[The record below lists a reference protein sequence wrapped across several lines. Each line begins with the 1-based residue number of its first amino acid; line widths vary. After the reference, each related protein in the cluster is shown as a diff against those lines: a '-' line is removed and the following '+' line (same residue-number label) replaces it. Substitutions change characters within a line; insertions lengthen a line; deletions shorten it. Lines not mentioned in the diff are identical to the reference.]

1 MPVYSHSRLSAYR
14 QCPLKYKLRY
24 IDRIKRDTEG
34 IEAFLGSRVHETLQK
49 CYDDVRRGKL
59 NRPEEL
65 LDFYRDAWQRNWH
78 DEIAIARPDMAAGHY
93 QKLGEKM
100 LLGYCRRFAPFDTDI
115 TVATEMMLNFALDDA
130 GKYRM
135 MGYIDRLV
143 RAPDG
148 AWEIHD
154 YKTGA
159 HLPAQAEADSD
170 RQLALYQIGIR
181 QKWPDIEKVRL
192 IWHYLA
198 FEKDIVST
206 RSDEDISRLAAE
218 TTALIDKIEKATDF
232 PPADSNLCGWCEY
245 PDLCP
250 AHKHE
255 CLVESLPPDKF
266 KNETGVSLVDRYA
279 ELKDQA
285 ASIED
290 EMDAVRAAIIDY
302 AQREGVTVVRG
313 SSRKAAIRR
322 QQKLK
327 FPGKSE
333 EGREGLECTLMAAG
347 KWPDVSQLDTAELA
361 KAIERGEWDKKL
373 ADEVAKYSRLEETTT
388 VFLSKPREDEA
399 RED

>member
-1 MPVYSHSRLSAYR
+1 MPVYSHSRLDTYR
-14 QCPLKYKLRY
+14 QCPLRFKLRY
-24 IDRIKRDTEG
+24 IDRIKRDAET
-34 IEAFLGSRVHETLQK
+34 IEAFLGTAVHETLQK
-49 CYDDVRRGKL
+49 CYEDIRRGKL
-59 NRPEEL
+59 DRPDEL
-65 LDFYRDAWQRNWH
+65 LDFYRDTWQGKWH
-78 DEIAIARPDMAAGHY
+78 DEIAIPRPDMAAEHY

-100 LLGYCRRFAPFDTDI
+100 LLGYCRRFAPFDADI
-115 TVATEMMLNFALDDA
+115 TVATEMMLNFPLDGE

-170 RQLALYQIGIR
+170 RQLALYQIGIK

-206 RSDEDISRLAAE
+206 RTEADLSKLTAE
-218 TTALIDKIEKATDF
+218 TTALIDEIEQATEF
-232 PPADSNLCGWCEY
+232 PPNDTNLCGWCEY

-250 AHKHE
+250 CRKHE
-255 CLVESLPPDKF
+255 CTVAALPPDKF
-266 KNETGVSLVDRYA
+266 KNETGVSLVNRYA

-285 ASIED
+285 AQI
-290 EMDAVRAAIIDY
+290 DAETEEVKQAIIDY
-302 AQREGVTVVRG
+302 AQREGVTVIRG
-313 SSRKAAIRR
+313 SNRKASIRK
-322 QQKLK
+322 QQKMK
-327 FPGKSE
+327 FPGKSD
-333 EGREGLECTLMAAG
+333 EGREELECTLMAAG

-361 KAIERGEWDKKL
+361 KAIERGDWDEKL
-373 ADEVAKYSRLEETTT
+373 VDEVAKYSRLEETTAIY
-388 VFLSKPREDEA
+388 LSKLKEDEA
-399 RED
+399 REE